1 MNDLKTKLNKVRARI
16 DRATELAG
24 RPAGSVM
31 LLAVSK
37 QQTAER
43 IRTLYDAGQRHFG
56 ENYLQEAL
64 QKQQQLADLDL
75 VWHFIGP
82 LQSNKTREVAQ
93 RFSWVHSVDRE
104 KLLQRLSDQRAR
116 SLPPLNIC
124 LQVNIDLEPQKAGAR
139 PEDVA
144 ALARL
149 ASRLPGLELRGLMA
163 IPSVQPVSPTDADSF
178 ARMKLLFEELKSA
191 GLQLDT
197 LSMGMSADLEAA
209 IAAGSSLVRIG
220 TDLFGP
226 RDP

>member
-1 MNDLKTKLNKVRARI
+1 MNDLKTNLNKVRARI
-16 DRATELAG
+16 DRATELAR

-43 IRTLYDAGQRHFG
+43 IRALYDAGQRHFG
-56 ENYLQEAL
+56 ENYQQEAL
-64 QKQQQLADLDL
+64 QKQQQLADLDI

-93 RFSWVHSVDRE
+93 HFSWVHSVDRE
-104 KLLQRLSDQRAR
+104 KLLQRLSDQRPG
-116 SLPPLNIC
+116 SLSPLNIC
-124 LQVNIDLEPQKAGAR
+124 LQVNIDLEPQKAGAK

-149 ASRLPGLELRGLMA
+149 ASTLPGLELRGLMA
-163 IPSVQPVSPTDADSF
+163 IPSVQQINQTDADSF
-178 ARMKLLFEELKSA
+178 VRMKLLFEELKSR
-191 GLQLDT
+191 GLQIDT

-209 IAAGSSLVRIG
+209 IAAGSNLVRIG

-226 RDP
+226 RHA

>member
-1 MNDLKTKLNKVRARI
+1 MNDLKTNLNKVRARI
-16 DRATELAG
+16 DQATELAR

-43 IRTLYDAGQRHFG
+43 IRALYDAGQRHFG
-56 ENYLQEAL
+56 ENYQQEAL
-64 QKQQQLADLDL
+64 QKQQQLADLDI

-93 RFSWVHSVDRE
+93 HFSWVHSVDRE
-104 KLLQRLSDQRAR
+104 KLLQRLSDQRPG
-116 SLPPLNIC
+116 SLSPLNIC
-124 LQVNIDLEPQKAGAR
+124 LQVNIDLEPQKAGAK

-149 ASRLPGLELRGLMA
+149 ASTLPGLELRGLMA
-163 IPSVQPVSPTDADSF
+163 IPSVQQINQTDADSF
-178 ARMKLLFEELKSA
+178 VRMKLLFEELKSS
-191 GLQLDT
+191 GLQIDT

-209 IAAGSSLVRIG
+209 IAAGSNLVRIG

-226 RDP
+226 RHA

>member
-1 MNDLKTKLNKVRARI
+1 MNDLKTNLNKLRARI
-16 DRATELAG
+16 DRATELAR

-43 IRTLYDAGQRHFG
+43 IRALYDAGQRHFG
-56 ENYLQEAL
+56 ENYQQEAL
-64 QKQQQLADLDL
+64 QKQQQLADLDI

-93 RFSWVHSVDRE
+93 HFSWVHSVDRE
-104 KLLQRLSDQRAR
+104 KLLQRLSDQRPGT
-116 SLPPLNIC
+116 LPPLNIC

-149 ASRLPGLELRGLMA
+149 ASTLPGLELRGLMA
-163 IPSVQPVSPTDADSF
+163 IPSVQQINQTDADSF
-178 ARMKLLFEELKSA
+178 VRMKLLFEELKSS
-191 GLQLDT
+191 GLQIDT

-209 IAAGSSLVRIG
+209 IAAGSNLVRIG

-226 RDP
+226 RHA